1 MNIVFIIAGA
11 ILGGMLL
18 EEEGIIPG
26 MLLGY
31 LVYQNQ
37 EGRKKLKA
45 LGERVDL
52 LQERLRRLVAPETAP
67 ATPPPGQAES
77 TVEPEP
83 VIPVA
88 PIDKEQAPPDVTPP
102 IADRV
107 RRAPVEEPAFKDP
120 EPAKPLAPPK
130 PDVIQEWVTKI
141 RDVVLG
147 GNTIARL
154 GVAILFVGLS
164 FLVKLAIEN
173 SLFPIELRL
182 AGAGLL
188 GTGMI
193 GFGWKFAQTRKG
205 YGVSLQGGGI
215 AILFLT
221 VFASF
226 RLYELLP
233 SEAAFIIL
241 IVITILGS
249 AIAILQNS
257 QALAVLSMLGGFL
270 APVITSTGDGSHI
283 ALFTYYAVLNAGIL
297 AIAWYKPWRMLNL
310 TGFFSTFGIATLWG
324 AGDYIADF
332 FATTEPFLILF
343 FLMYMGIALLYA
355 LRHNT
360 AFNRMVDGTLVFG
373 LPVWVFSIQAVL
385 VDPYEYGL
393 AWSALGFGGFY
404 AVVAWFLSQRYPEKL
419 RMMVQ
424 SFSGIGL
431 ALISMTIPF
440 ALNATWTGA
449 GWALEGAALVW
460 LGIRQQRMLVR
471 AGGVL
476 LLILA
481 SASFLIGIDNTT
493 HTMLAEF
500 KPLMNPLYMGFFCLS
515 LASLFAAF
523 QLHHHRDKLPK
534 WEPYIGIVLMIAGVA
549 WWLIGGFMEIE
560 REVANDYRMTVAT
573 TFAALSAL
581 GIAFGGAR
589 LSWNAFV
596 RTALFLIPTLF
607 LLLIANSIFS
617 HPFAD
622 YGILAWAI
630 AIPVVYVVLR
640 LLEDRLEGRLL
651 GFFHALSLWLV
662 TLLGV
667 VEGYWALETYV
678 FKDASLIWPRIGF
691 FMAPL
696 AAIFIVVWLDARK
709 RWPLAPHRNAYLKFG
724 LLPILGSLWLASMA
738 FSFDSTADPSPLPYI
753 PFLNPLDIL
762 LGISTFAGLSWYRS
776 VQTGQS
782 AFLNETLVRVL
793 KWGMLA
799 TAFIWLNATIG
810 RTVHHWAGV
819 PYNDNMFDSSTF
831 QAALSVCWTLLA
843 VTTMA
848 FAARREA
855 RTPWLVAATLLGVVV
870 IKLFVI
876 DLSSLQ
882 TLHQVIS
889 FIVVGLLLLLI
900 GYVAP
905 VPPKKTAD
913 LEASNEVS

>member
-11 ILGGMLL
+11 ILGGMLY
-18 EEEGIIPG
+18 EVQGIIPG
-26 MLLGY
+26 MLFGY
-31 LVYQNQ
+31 LIYQNQ
-37 EGRKKLKA
+37 EGRTKLK
-45 LGERVDL
+45 GVRERVDL
-52 LQERLRRLVAPETAP
+52 LQERLRRLVAQEDVSTE
-67 ATPPPGQAES
+67 PPPAPVES
-77 TVEPEP
+77 TAEPEP
-83 VIPVA
+83 AA
-88 PIDKEQAPPDVTPP
+88 PIAREQAPPDTTAP

-120 EPAKPLAPPK
+120 EPARPPAPPK

-141 RDVVLG
+141 KDVVLG

-182 AGAGLL
+182 AAAGLL
-188 GTGMI
+188 GTSMI

-241 IVITILGS
+241 IVITILGA

-270 APVITSTGDGSHI
+270 APVITSTGDGSHV
-283 ALFTYYAVLNAGIL
+283 ALFSYYAVLNAGIL
-297 AIAWYKPWRMLNL
+297 AIAWYKPWRLLNL
-310 TGFFSTFGIATLWG
+310 TGFFSTFGIATFWG
-324 AGDYIADF
+324 AGDYIAEF

-343 FLMYMGIALLYA
+343 FLMYVGIALLYA
-355 LRHNT
+355 FRHDT
-360 AFNRMVDGTLVFG
+360 TFNRMVDGTLVFG

-385 VDPYEYGL
+385 VDPYAYGL

-404 AVVAWFLSQRYPEKL
+404 AVTAWFLSQRYPEKL
-419 RMMVQ
+419 RTMVQ

-481 SASFLIGIDNTT
+481 SVSFVIGAGETT
-493 HTMLAEF
+493 FVALETF
-500 KPLMNPLYMGFFCLS
+500 KPLVNPLFIGFFCLS
-515 LASLFAAF
+515 LASIFAAF
-523 QLHHHRDKLPK
+523 QLHHHREKLPK

-560 REVANDYRMTVAT
+560 REVANDYRMAVAT
-573 TFAALSAL
+573 AFAALSAL
-581 GIAFGGAR
+581 GIAFGGVR
-589 LSWNAFV
+589 LAWNAFV

-607 LLLIANSIFS
+607 IMMLANSIFS

-622 YGILAWAI
+622 YGLIGWAI
-630 AIPVVYVVLR
+630 AIPAVYVVLR

-667 VEGYWALETYV
+667 IEGYWVLETYI

-696 AAIFIVVWLDARK
+696 AAIFMVVWLDAGR
-709 RWPLAPHRNAYLKFG
+709 RWPLVPHRNAYLKFG
-724 LLPILGSLWLASMA
+724 LLPVLGALWLASIA
-738 FSFDSTADPSPLPYI
+738 FSFDSAADPSPLPYI
-753 PFLNPLDIL
+753 PLLNPLDIL
-762 LGISTFAGLSWYRS
+762 LGISTFAWLSWYRA
-776 VQTGQS
+776 VQKG
-782 AFLNETLVRVL
+782 ADPFMNETLVRVL

-799 TAFIWLNATIG
+799 TAFVWLNATIG
-810 RTVHHWAGV
+810 RTVHHWGGV
-819 PYNDNMFDSSTF
+819 PYNNNLFDSSTF
-831 QAALSVCWTLLA
+831 QASLSVCWTLLA

-855 RTPWLVAATLLGVVV
+855 RTPWLVAAALLGVVV
-870 IKLFVI
+870 VKLFVI

-882 TLHQVIS
+882 TLHKVIS

-905 VPPKKTAD
+905 VPPKTPD
-913 LEASNEVS
+913 LEESNEAS